1 MKFFRVI
8 FWEFVQNLPL
18 VIGFVLAFQ
27 FWKNEQ
33 WSGVLVAVIGSS
45 ILGPITIRATEPKK
59 IHLDHHPPVR
69 VLATNILVMA
79 LLMTGLIAYLLAP
92 WSNWMT
98 DVLVGILAASLLGT
112 AQSVAAKEPIS
123 LRHCAAFAFAFPL
136 ALISFRTLL
145 AFDRPA
151 WENILI
157 ITSIIT
163 LIISVVDYGPP
174 YLSRARSN
182 SMDKTKPIR
191 SYKQT

>member
-27 FWKNEQ
+27 FWKQGQ
-33 WSGVLVAVIGSS
+33 WSGVLAAVIGSS
-45 ILGPITIRATEPKK
+45 FIGPLTIRATEPKK
-59 IHLDHHPPVR
+59 IDLNHRPPLR
-69 VLATNILVMA
+69 VLVTNILVMA

-98 DVLVGILAASLLGT
+98 DVLIGVLAASLLGT
-112 AQSVAAKEPIS
+112 AQSLAAKEPIS

-136 ALISFRTLL
+136 ALISFRILL
-145 AFDRPA
+145 AFARPA

-157 ITSIIT
+157 ITILIT

-174 YLSRARSN
+174 YFRRARSD
-182 SMDKTKPIR
+182 SLH
-191 SYKQT
+191 

>member
-8 FWEFVQNLPL
+8 FWEFIQNLPL
-18 VIGFVLAFQ
+18 VTGFVLAFQ
-27 FWKNEQ
+27 FWEQ
-33 WSGVLVAVIGSS
+33 RQWNGALAAVLGSS
-45 ILGPITIRATEPKK
+45 LLGPLTIRMTEPKK
-59 IHLDHHPPVR
+59 IGLDQRAPLR

-79 LLMTGLIAYLLAP
+79 LLMAGLIAYLLAP

-157 ITSIIT
+157 ITTLIT

-174 YLSRARSN
+174 YFRRARTDSL
-182 SMDKTKPIR
+182 R
-191 SYKQT
+191 